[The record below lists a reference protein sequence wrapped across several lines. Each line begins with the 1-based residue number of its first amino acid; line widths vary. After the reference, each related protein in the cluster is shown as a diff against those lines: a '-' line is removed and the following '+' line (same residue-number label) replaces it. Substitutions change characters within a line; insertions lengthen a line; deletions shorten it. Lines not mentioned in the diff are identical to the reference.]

1 MYIGDST
8 FSPEAEE
15 AAFRK
20 LHNLSVA
27 ISQLRAQ
34 GNTYGVQQL
43 LPYFRDAIAAYRAA
57 GATDPVY
64 LNEMEA
70 MLLSLGNTVEAVGG
84 AAASAITSGTRT
96 VLLAG
101 AMVLV
106 GLYLWKKR

>member
-1 MYIGDST
+1 MYMGDST
-8 FSPEAEE
+8 FSPEAET

-34 GNTYGVQQL
+34 GNAYGVQQL
-43 LPYFRDAIAAYRAA
+43 LPYFRAAIAEYRQA
-57 GATDPVY
+57 GAADPAY
-64 LNEMEA
+64 LNEMESL
-70 MLLSLGNTVEAVGG
+70 LLSLGTTVEAVGG
-84 AAASAITSGTRT
+84 AAVSAIKYSTRT

-101 AMVLV
+101 AMVLA